1 MTSVRLPTDLE
12 RKLEMIARKK
22 RTSKTNV
29 IREALETLFTQE
41 ETEKDSYELGKE
53 YFGKYGSGDGSL
65 STTYK
70 NKLKEKLNVKSCIP
84 VNT

>member
-1 MTSVRLPTDLE
+1 MV
-12 RKLEMIARKK
+12 ARKK

-29 IREALETLFTQE
+29 IREALENLFTQE
-41 ETEKDSYELGKE
+41 ETEKDSYELGEE

-70 NKLKEKLNVKSCIP
+70 NKLKEKLHGKYHSH
-84 VNT
+84 

>member
-12 RKLEMIARKK
+12 RKLEMVARKK

-29 IREALETLFTQE
+29 IREALENLFTQE
-41 ETEKDSYELGKE
+41 ETEKDSYELGEE

-70 NKLKEKLNVKSCIP
+70 NKLKEKLNVKYHSH
-84 VNT
+84 

>member
-12 RKLEMIARKK
+12 RKLEMVAQKK

-29 IREALETLFTQE
+29 IREALENLFTQE
-41 ETEKDSYELGKE
+41 ETEKDSYELGEE

-70 NKLKEKLNVKSCIP
+70 NKLKEKLHGKYHSH
-84 VNT
+84 

>member
-12 RKLEMIARKK
+12 HKLAMIARKK

-29 IREALETLFTQE
+29 IREALEKLFTQE
-41 ETEKDSYELGKE
+41 DTEQDSYALGEE

-70 NKLKEKLNVKSCIP
+70 HKLKEKLNVKYHSH
-84 VNT
+84 

>member
-12 RKLEMIARKK
+12 RKLEMVARKK
-22 RTSKTNV
+22 RTSKTNI
-29 IREALETLFTQE
+29 IREALENLFTQE
-41 ETEKDSYELGKE
+41 EIEKDSYELGEE

-70 NKLKEKLNVKSCIP
+70 NKLKEKLNVKYHSH
-84 VNT
+84 

>member
-70 NKLKEKLNVKSCIP
+70 NKLKEKLNVKYHSH
-84 VNT
+84 